1 VPLHEPC
8 ETFQQ
13 LERVLSRE
21 GINDFLRFTEP
32 LQTQENE
39 THVHQRLTMLDE
51 SVEKGDQTLQVAFK
65 LVLRPLLGYQIS
77 KSHGK
82 LPAQWLKVLI
92 VELYYSE

>member
-1 VPLHEPC
+1 M
-8 ETFQQ
+8 
-13 LERVLSRE
+13 LSRE